1 MIKIITALG
10 NPILNNELRKYSDFE
25 VIGKDIQYM
34 DGIIELLEINPN
46 INYLILSEFLD
57 GQTDLTD
64 LIDKII
70 KINRKIKI
78 IIILNDK
85 NTEIEEKLAQ
95 KGIYDI
101 LYDKTDIIEIV
112 NLLKTKNIEYLNKE
126 LREEINKL
134 KELILKKDN
143 NKIIKKYKN
152 KLIKKNHNK
161 LKDKN
166 KKCKIIGITGC
177 RGIGKTTFTII
188 FSEILK
194 KNNKILI
201 VDFDLI
207 NSNIKNIYKKN
218 NYSENIKKLN
228 IENDIKNNIIK
239 LKNNISILTG
249 LDLLYCSNKLDIK
262 NIFLEL
268 KKLKS
273 EFDYI
278 LIDTY
283 SELLFKENKIILN
296 ECDSIL
302 FLTGLN
308 SLEIQKSKKNINIMN
323 KKWDIN
329 NKKINLILYK
339 CKNIDFLYFNKN
351 KLKNIFKEIN
361 IIGKIKYSH
370 FIDLYLNNN
379 FQNKLININITK
391 DCFFIKKR
399 INTQE

>member
-1 MIKIITALG
+1 M
-10 NPILNNELRKYSDFE
+10 
-25 VIGKDIQYM
+25 
-34 DGIIELLEINPN
+34 
-46 INYLILSEFLD
+46 
-57 GQTDLTD
+57 
-64 LIDKII
+64 
-70 KINRKIKI
+70 
-78 IIILNDK
+78 
-85 NTEIEEKLAQ
+85 
-95 KGIYDI
+95 
-101 LYDKTDIIEIV
+101 
-112 NLLKTKNIEYLNKE
+112 
-126 LREEINKL
+126 
-134 KELILKKDN
+134 
-143 NKIIKKYKN
+143 
-152 KLIKKNHNK
+152 
-161 LKDKN
+161 
-166 KKCKIIGITGC
+166 
-177 RGIGKTTFTII
+177 
-188 FSEILK
+188 
-194 KNNKILI
+194 
-201 VDFDLI
+201 
-207 NSNIKNIYKKN
+207 
-218 NYSENIKKLN
+218 
-228 IENDIKNNIIK
+228 
-239 LKNNISILTG
+239 
-249 LDLLYCSNKLDIK
+249 LDIK

-283 SELLFKENKIILN
+283 SELLFKENKIILD

-308 SLEIQKSKKNINIMN
+308 SLEIQKSKKIINIMN

-339 CKNIDFLYFNKN
+339 YKNIDFFYFNKN